1 MGVIYAI
8 IIIVPS
14 IFFTWLFIL
23 HNRLN
28 HIECKMSNLS
38 ERQIRIMRC
47 IQPTPDGWKV
57 TGKMKG
63 EKSTYQDSR
72 TGAVLP
78 TRQQAIPPHM
88 KTKTKSVLNEHETEM
103 VKEVVLEKIDVLK
116 NNLQFMQSN
125 QRKHNSVYTLNQ
137 LERQLNLYER
147 IYKTMSD
154 DDE

>member
-1 MGVIYAI
+1 MNVFDVIGIVAI
-8 IIIVPS
+8 PVAILCFHNWIIGE
-14 IFFTWLFIL
+14 
-23 HNRLN
+23 R
-28 HIECKMSNLS
+28 LS
-38 ERQIRIMRC
+38 EAENRINSVLMKQMNSR
-47 IQPTPDGWKV
+47 PTF
-57 TGKMKG
+57 
-63 EKSTYQDSR
+63 QDSR

>member
-1 MGVIYAI
+1 MNVFDVIGIVAI
-8 IIIVPS
+8 PLAI
-14 IFFTWLFIL
+14 LCL
-23 HNRLN
+23 HNWVISER
-28 HIECKMSNLS
+28 LS
-38 ERQIRIMRC
+38 EAENRINSLT
-47 IQPTPDGWKV
+47 IQQMNSRPTF
-57 TGKMKG
+57 
-63 EKSTYQDSR
+63 QDSR

-137 LERQLNLYER
+137 LERQLTLYER
-147 IYKTMSD
+147 IYKKMSD
-154 DDE
+154 DEE

>member
-1 MGVIYAI
+1 MGVVYAI
-8 IIIVPS
+8 IIVVPS
-14 IFFTWLFIL
+14 IFCTWLFIL

-63 EKSTYQDSR
+63 EKSTFQDSR

-78 TRQQAIPPHM
+78 TRQQAIPPQM
-88 KTKTKSVLNEHETEM
+88 KTKTKSVLNEYKTEM

-116 NNLQFMQSN
+116 NNLKFMQSN
-125 QRKHNSVYTLNQ
+125 QRKHNGVYTLNQ
-137 LERQLNLYER
+137 LERQLTLYER
-147 IYKTMSD
+147 IHKKMSD
-154 DDE
+154 DEE

>member
-1 MGVIYAI
+1 MGVVYAI
-8 IIIVPS
+8 IIVVPS
-14 IFFTWLFIL
+14 IFCTCLFIL

-57 TGKMKG
+57 TGKMKR
-63 EKSTYQDSR
+63 EKSTYQDSK
-72 TGAVLP
+72 TGAILP
-78 TRQQAIPPHM
+78 TRQQAISPQM
-88 KTKTKSVLNEHETEM
+88 KTKTKSVLSEHETEM

-125 QRKHNSVYTLNQ
+125 QRKHNGVYTLKQ
-137 LERQLNLYER
+137 FERQLTLYER
-147 IYKTMSD
+147 IYQKMSD
-154 DDE
+154 DEE

>member
-1 MGVIYAI
+1 MGVFDVIGIVAI
-8 IIIVPS
+8 PVAILCFHNWIIS
-14 IFFTWLFIL
+14 E
-23 HNRLN
+23 RLS
-28 HIECKMSNLS
+28 EA
-38 ERQIRIMRC
+38 ERQIKHLQGIPMKYL
-47 IQPTPDGWKV
+47 QPTYK
-57 TGKMKG
+57 
-63 EKSTYQDSR
+63 DSR
-72 TGAVLP
+72 TGSILP
-78 TRQQAIPPHM
+78 TKEQKRPPQLN
-88 KTKTKSVLNEHETEM
+88 TKTKSVLNEHETEM